1 MRFERCFGCM
11 EKTQDSDGICPH
23 CGFDAAHYAEAEYVL
38 RPGTIL
44 QGRYVIG
51 KLLGKGGFGITY
63 IGYDM
68 SLDIR
73 VAIKEYYPEGLVG
86 RNAKQS
92 SELIWYSSKTDAR
105 HAKNSRESL
114 LKEARSMAKI
124 DSFQTVARV
133 RDVFMANE
141 TAYLVMDYIDGVTL
155 KKEVMERGILN
166 YDRMRTYLLPIMRDL
181 AEIHEAGIIH
191 RDISPDNIMLEPSGK
206 VRLLDLGAAKDLYKT
221 AAVSGEDVPES
232 TQMVLKHGFSPLEQ
246 YKMHGDIGP
255 WTDVYALTATIYYL
269 VPGRVLPT
277 PMDRLDEEPEK
288 MVQNMISRLSMP
300 EKAKEGMRKGLAIL
314 KKDRIKSMHELAEY
328 FTEATPQPAPKP
340 QPQPDPKPVF
350 EPKREA
356 QPEPKM
362 QSEPRAAAKPQ
373 LAPEEQFKPP
383 LEMKVDRGD
392 DFKKGI
398 VLLVGGIL
406 LVGGGYIGL
415 RSMNEIRTAKVQAEK
430 DEKAAELY
438 QQEAEAGNAEAM
450 KNLGLLYEK
459 GSGVE
464 QNYEKAAELYQQAA
478 DLKNADAMFCLG
490 LMYERGN
497 GVERSYGE
505 AAEWYQQA
513 ADLKNADAMYK
524 LGWLYLNALGVKC
537 NYEKAIEWYQQAI
550 DLGNADAMCELG
562 GLYEE
567 GKGVKQNYEKA
578 AELYQQAADYGNGF
592 AMCELGFMYGCGLG
606 VETNGEKA
614 KKLYR
619 QAMELCQ
626 QAAEAGNVEA
636 MKGLACMY
644 SNSMGV
650 EKNYKKAAKWYQQ
663 AADLGDA
670 DAMCELG
677 WLYEYGTNGVERN
690 YEKGVELFRQAADA
704 GHTQAMCGLGFMY
717 RIGEGVERNP
727 EKAVEWYQQAVSMGN
742 VGAMY
747 ELGKMY
753 ENGESVE
760 QSYKKA
766 IELYKQ
772 SAAGGYGDVWAMY
785 GLGKIYEEG
794 ECGQK
799 KDLEEALK
807 WYKLTAER
815 QYTGKTAAF
824 FYREDALDGVERVQ
838 QALQNANG
846 N

>member
-11 EKTQDSDGICPH
+11 EKTQDPDGICPH

-44 QGRYVIG
+44 QGRYVVG

-221 AAVSGEDVPES
+221 AAASGEDVPES

-269 VPGRVLPT
+269 VSGRVLPT

-288 MVQNMISRLSMP
+288 MVQDMISRLSMP

-314 KKDRIKSMHELAEY
+314 KKDRIKSMRELAEY
-328 FTEATPQPAPKP
+328 FTEAAPQPAPKP
-340 QPQPDPKPVF
+340 QPQPQPQPKPQPQPEPKPVS

-356 QPEPKM
+356 QPESKM

-398 VLLVGGIL
+398 VLFVGGIL
-406 LVGGGYIGL
+406 LVGVGLGL
-415 RSMNEIRTAKVQAEK
+415 RSADKKNGIPTAKVQTEKKGTNRSITEDAKETTVYAEDYEETQEYTGDYKSTVEANETDVEEILNLATAYMLGDGVSK
-430 DEKAAELY
+430 DYK
-438 QQEAEAGNAEAM
+438 
-450 KNLGLLYEK
+450 
-459 GSGVE
+459 
-464 QNYEKAAELYQQAA
+464 KAAELYQQAA
-478 DLKNADAMFCLG
+478 DVGNTDAKFLLG
-490 LMYERGN
+490 LLYERGV
-497 GVERSYGE
+497 GVTQDYKR
-505 AAEWYQQA
+505 AAELYQQA
-513 ADLKNADAMYK
+513 ANA
-524 LGWLYLNALGVKC
+524 
-537 NYEKAIEWYQQAI
+537 
-550 DLGNADAMCELG
+550 GNADAMDGLG
-562 GLYEE
+562 WLYEAGE
-567 GKGVKQNYEKA
+567 GVEQDYKKA
-578 AELYQQAADYGNGF
+578 AELYQQAANAGNADAMDGLGRLYEAGEGVEQDYKKAAEWYQKAAEAGNAAAMNNLGALYGSGNGVEQNYKKALKWYQKAAEAGDAA
-592 AMCELGFMYGCGLG
+592 AMCNLGGLYLKGNGADQNYEKAAEWYQKAAEAGSAAAMNNLG
-606 VETNGEKA
+606 VLYEGGNGVEQSYEKA
-614 KKLYR
+614 IEWYT
-619 QAMELCQ
+619 
-626 QAAEAGNVEA
+626 QAAEAGVAVA
-636 MKGLACMY
+636 MNTLGELYENGK
-644 SNSMGV
+644 GV
-650 EKNYKKAAKWYQQ
+650 EQ
-663 AADLGDA
+663 
-670 DAMCELG
+670 
-677 WLYEYGTNGVERN
+677 N
-690 YEKGVELFRQAADA
+690 YEK
-704 GHTQAMCGLGFMY
+704 
-717 RIGEGVERNP
+717 
-727 EKAVEWYQQAVSMGN
+727 
-742 VGAMY
+742 
-747 ELGKMY
+747 
-753 ENGESVE
+753 
-760 QSYKKA
+760 A
-766 IELYKQ
+766 IE
-772 SAAGGYGDVWAMY
+772 
-785 GLGKIYEEG
+785 
-794 ECGQK
+794 
-799 KDLEEALK
+799 
-807 WYKLTAER
+807 WYKL
-815 QYTGKTAAF
+815 
-824 FYREDALDGVERVQ
+824 ALEHGYSSAQESVERVQ